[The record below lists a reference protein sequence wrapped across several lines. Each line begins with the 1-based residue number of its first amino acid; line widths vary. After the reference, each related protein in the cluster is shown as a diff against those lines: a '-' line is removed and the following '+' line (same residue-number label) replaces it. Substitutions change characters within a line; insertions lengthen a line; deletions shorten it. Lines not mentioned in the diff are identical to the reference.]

1 MSSLFG
7 THQKDTF
14 LFLDVTPNIL
24 EEQESQD
31 SHHNFDSQDNQFS
44 HNEVEM
50 YSRVKRSPMYN

>member
-31 SHHNFDSQDNQFS
+31 SPYSFDSQDNQFS
-44 HNEVEM
+44 HIEVEI
-50 YSRVKRSPMYN
+50 YSRVKK

>member
-14 LFLDVTPNIL
+14 LFLDVAPNIV

-31 SHHNFDSQDNQFS
+31 SHHSFDSQDNQFS
-44 HNEVEM
+44 HIEVEM
-50 YSRVKRSPMYN
+50 YSRVKSRPMYN